1 MKAFKPIL
9 QNPANYIES
18 AGKHDAPHL
27 LQALERAGENTAL
40 RVCLW
45 RNTLQY
51 PYALP
56 RLCS

>member
-1 MKAFKPIL
+1 MKAIL

-18 AGKHDAPHL
+18 AGKYDAPHL
-27 LQALERAGENTAL
+27 AQALRSGGENTAL

-45 RNTLQY
+45 RNTGSH
-51 PYALP
+51 AASVA